1 MTVKQ
6 KMNGTIKHRRGNE
19 EHKGKYLLRKIIRNR
34 QIYLMLVPV
43 LAFYI
48 VYCYVPMYG
57 IVLAW
62 KDYRPKFG
70 ITGSPWLGWE
80 NFEYLFSLP
89 DLPRAIK
96 NTLAISFL
104 KLCICF
110 PMPILFALLLN
121 ELRHPKYK
129 KTVQTCIYLPNFISW
144 VIIGSLIRMSLAYDD
159 GLINNI
165 IAALGGQRV
174 GFLLEADYFYAILI
188 SAEVWKGTLGYDYLY
203 CRYFG
208 NRPDFIR
215 GGDDRRLQARRT
227 DFQNYSSS
235 HFTRHYRYVYH
246 AAFQYH
252 ECGIRFG
259 L

>member
-1 MTVKQ
+1 M
-6 KMNGTIKHRRGNE
+6 
-19 EHKGKYLLRKIIRNR
+19 
-34 QIYLMLVPV
+34 PV

-129 KTVQTCIYLPNFISW
+129 KNGANLYLF
-144 VIIGSLIRMSLAYDD
+144 AEFHF
-159 GLINNI
+159 
-165 IAALGGQRV
+165 LG
-174 GFLLEADYFYAILI
+174 
-188 SAEVWKGTLGYDYLY
+188 
-203 CRYFG
+203 
-208 NRPDFIR
+208 
-215 GGDDRRLQARRT
+215 
-227 DFQNYSSS
+227 
-235 HFTRHYRYVYH
+235 HYRQFDSHV
-246 AAFQYH
+246 
-252 ECGIRFG
+252 FG

>member
-159 GLINNI
+159 GLERN
-165 IAALGGQRV
+165 G
-174 GFLLEADYFYAILI
+174 
-188 SAEVWKGTLGYDYLY
+188 LGYDYLY